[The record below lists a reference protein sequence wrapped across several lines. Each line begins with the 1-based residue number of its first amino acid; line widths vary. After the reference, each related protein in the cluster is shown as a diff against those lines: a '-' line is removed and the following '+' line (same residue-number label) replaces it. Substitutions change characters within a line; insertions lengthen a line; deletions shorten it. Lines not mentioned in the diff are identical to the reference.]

1 MKGGSEIER
10 WSIIT
15 GYENYAVST
24 RGRVRN
30 LNTGRLLKHQ
40 HSKRGGDYAFI
51 NLHNKAGRKNV
62 NVHRLVAEYFLGPIP
77 AGMLVHHED
86 NNRMNPRV
94 GNLEIVTFAENN
106 RRENRKSNK

>member
-1 MKGGSEIER
+1 MER

-15 GYENYAVST
+15 GFENYVVST

-40 HSKRGGDYAFI
+40 HGERGGNYAFVDLR
-51 NLHNKAGRKNV
+51 NRGKRRVV
-62 NVHRLVAEYFLGPIP
+62 NVHILVADAFIGPRGP
-77 AGMLVHHED
+77 GMLVHHED

-94 GNLEIVTFAENN
+94 ENLKIVTLLENN
-106 RRENRKSNK
+106 QTHNRKRE